1 MTKRYFTF
9 NKSKFL
15 MRASFLIALMFFLTP
30 FFNSNIFADIEHNG
44 SSSYE
49 DTDQDWNGD
58 GVLDGVDKNGGVVG
72 DKLLTWSVAAGIHIV
87 GTFDVEKGYTL
98 TIEPGAIIK
107 FGFSAESNISVHGTL
122 IADGSVNNKIVFTS
136 INDDSYGGDTNNDGN
151 TTSPAPG
158 SWGSIN
164 FLENSVNCILD
175 NTVILYAAGS
185 YWHWGNLYNI
195 NQAVLINNSNPI
207 ISNNIIQHGN
217 HHGIYLAN
225 SSAEITGNTISDFA
239 WSGISSEKVEANIS
253 DNTITDCGGSA
264 IAMEDYSDKS
274 YTVLPS
280 FSNNT
285 FSNNGIN
292 GISFQTGTIK
302 QNLTLEAIKNPY
314 VFNNMTIDSGI
325 VLTIKPG
332 VIVKFNIHGWWEASA
347 LYVHGTLIA
356 DGTPEGKIVFTSIND
371 DTYGG
376 DTNNDKDLTVGAVYD
391 WGSIVFYEDSKN
403 SILDNNIIQ
412 YAGTEHW
419 GYYYSHYAI
428 FIGQSNPTISNNIIK
443 HGGYDGIYLA
453 NSSAEITGN
462 TISDF
467 AWSGIS
473 SEKVEANISDNT
485 ITDCGGSAI
494 AMEDY
499 SDKSYTVL
507 PSFSNNTFS
516 NNGINGISFQT
527 GTIKQNLTLEAIKN
541 PYVFNNMTIDS
552 GIVLT
557 IKPGVIV
564 KFNIHGWWEASA
576 LYVHG
581 TLIADG
587 TPEGKIVFTSIN
599 DDTYGGDTNNDKDL
613 TVGAVYDWGSI
624 VFYEDSKNSILDNNI
639 IQYAGT
645 EHWGYYYSHY
655 AIFIGQSNPT
665 ISNNIIKHGGYDGIY
680 LANSSAEITGNT
692 ISDFAWS
699 GISMSD
705 TSAPIINYNTISS
718 NYEGIHTTGYSNP
731 SVNNN
736 NIIENINYGLNNV
749 DASIMVNAVNNWWG
763 DASGPNDPTDG
774 NPDYNPNGT
783 GDKVS
788 DYINYRP
795 WLEQIIT
802 SVDNEGSDVNN
813 LPRKYSLSQNYP
825 NPFNPSTTINYSLP
839 KAGHVTLRVFDI
851 LGRKVAELVNSKQN
865 AGNYSVQFSA
875 AGEASNLSSGIYL
888 YKLETGNFMS
898 VKKMIVLK

>member
-239 WSGISSEKVEANIS
+239 WSGISNEKVEANIS

-376 DTNNDKDLTVGAVYD
+376 DTNNDKD
-391 WGSIVFYEDSKN
+391 S
-403 SILDNNIIQ
+403 
-412 YAGTEHW
+412 
-419 GYYYSHYAI
+419 
-428 FIGQSNPTISNNIIK
+428 
-443 HGGYDGIYLA
+443 
-453 NSSAEITGN
+453 
-462 TISDF
+462 
-467 AWSGIS
+467 
-473 SEKVEANISDNT
+473 
-485 ITDCGGSAI
+485 
-494 AMEDY
+494 
-499 SDKSYTVL
+499 
-507 PSFSNNTFS
+507 
-516 NNGINGISFQT
+516 
-527 GTIKQNLTLEAIKN
+527 
-541 PYVFNNMTIDS
+541 
-552 GIVLT
+552 
-557 IKPGVIV
+557 
-564 KFNIHGWWEASA
+564 
-576 LYVHG
+576 
-581 TLIADG
+581 
-587 TPEGKIVFTSIN
+587 
-599 DDTYGGDTNNDKDL
+599 